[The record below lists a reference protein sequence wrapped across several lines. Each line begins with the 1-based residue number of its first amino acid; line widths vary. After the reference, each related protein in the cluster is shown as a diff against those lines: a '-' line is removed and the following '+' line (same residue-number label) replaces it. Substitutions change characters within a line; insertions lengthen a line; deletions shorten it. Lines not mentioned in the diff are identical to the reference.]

1 MPNFLATLK
10 EKLSNAKGK
19 LVAAGFIG
27 LNTINAVA
35 SDVAIGSDGVVTGS
49 IDPKTFFGMATVV
62 VALLGVIYGVKAG
75 IRLLRG

>member
-1 MPNFLATLK
+1 MPKFLST
-10 EKLSNAKGK
+10 AKGK
-19 LVAAGFIG
+19 ISTALAIASIGAMNAAAAG
-27 LNTINAVA
+27 
-35 SDVAIGSDGVVTGS
+35 VAIGADGAVTGD

>member
-19 LVAAGFIG
+19 LVVAGFIG
-27 LNTINAVA
+27 LNAINAA
-35 SDVAIGSDGVVTGS
+35 AADVAIGSDGAVTGS

-62 VALLGVIYGVKAG
+62 AALLGVIYGVKAG
-75 IRLLRG
+75 IRLLR

>member
-1 MPNFLATLK
+1 MPKFLTALK

-19 LVAAGFIG
+19 LVTAGFIG

-35 SDVAIGSDGVVTGS
+35 ADVAIGSDGAVTGS

-62 VALLGVIYGVKAG
+62 AALLGVIYGVKAG

>member
-1 MPNFLATLK
+1 MPNFFATLK

-35 SDVAIGSDGVVTGS
+35 ADVAIGSDGAVTGS

>member
-1 MPNFLATLK
+1 MPKFLST
-10 EKLSNAKGK
+10 AKGK
-19 LVAAGFIG
+19 ITTAAAVVSVCAMNAAAAG
-27 LNTINAVA
+27 
-35 SDVAIGSDGVVTGS
+35 VAIGADGSVTGD

>member
-1 MPNFLATLK
+1 MPNFFATLK
-10 EKLSNAKGK
+10 ENLSNAKGK
-19 LVAAGFIG
+19 LVVAGFIG
-27 LNTINAVA
+27 LNTINAFA
-35 SDVAIGSDGVVTGS
+35 ADVAIGSDGAVTGS